1 MSFSRP
7 FCLSLCLRER
17 DLSRRQSPL
26 DVLDKKK
33 KKKKDLEE
41 VAVVTGWQLV
51 CVVLCVA
58 SSFSSSSPHPLVQS
72 YIFTF
77 HCEIVWDFRNLV
89 LAV

>member
-26 DVLDKKK
+26 DVLDN

-58 SSFSSSSPHPLVQS
+58 SSFSSSSANPPVKSH
-72 YIFTF
+72 IFTF
-77 HCEIVWDFRNLV
+77 HREIV
-89 LAV
+89 